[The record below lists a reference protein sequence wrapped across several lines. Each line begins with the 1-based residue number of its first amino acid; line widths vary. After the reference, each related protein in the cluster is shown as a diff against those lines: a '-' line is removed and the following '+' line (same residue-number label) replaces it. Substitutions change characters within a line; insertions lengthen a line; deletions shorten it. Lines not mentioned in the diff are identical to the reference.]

1 MNMVETE
8 RFTLSKEE
16 RVYSLSL
23 IDDLFRGG
31 KSRSMT
37 IFPLRAVYKSLEN
50 DCDEAGFQ
58 ARKPCP
64 KMLVSVPKKHFH
76 HAVDRNR
83 VKRQVREAFRKNKR
97 ILQGRNVAVAFIWL
111 SDKHAESTLIE
122 RNVIAI
128 LQRISEKI

>member
-1 MNMVETE
+1 MAETD

-23 IDDLFRGG
+23 IDSLFKGG

-37 IFPLRAVYKSLEN
+37 VFPLRAVYRSLE
-50 DCDEAGFQ
+50 DEAPETSFQ
-58 ARKPCP
+58 VAEACP
-64 KMLVSVPKKHFH
+64 KMLVSVPKRHFH

-97 ILQGRNVAVAFIWL
+97 ILSGRNVAIAFIWL
-111 SDKHAESTLIE
+111 SDKYAATSLIE
-122 RNVIAI
+122 RNVTAL